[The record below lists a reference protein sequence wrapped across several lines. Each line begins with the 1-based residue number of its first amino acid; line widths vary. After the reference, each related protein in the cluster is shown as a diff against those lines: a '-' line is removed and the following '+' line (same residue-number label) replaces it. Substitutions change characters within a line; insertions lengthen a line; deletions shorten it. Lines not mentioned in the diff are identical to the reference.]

1 MEPNNG
7 VQQQSQPVPQQQQMT
22 PAPQQQQTPQQ
33 QQQFQ
38 QPTTPQVQ
46 YQPIDPRTGQIVQ
59 PQQTQQQASQQSQ
72 ISEEALAN
80 RLRNDLATTFN
91 LPASELPTDYQS
103 LLRINAGA
111 FKIMQQ
117 QQQQQTQQ
125 SLPKPPEVVQQ
136 RTQSDPLAEKQLP
149 PGWQNLVRQDAS
161 GQWQPTSPHFMQI
174 AQDANYNEMVRESRK
189 NALSSG
195 QFLLEHQQTIE
206 QIVNQRLAVER
217 EQLRG
222 EMFLNQHRNELYET
236 NPDGSVKMQID
247 PMTMQQVEARTP
259 LGLEMRAAAEELK
272 KYGARFDSAVDLANM
287 ALTIARER
295 IKVKQAQQPQ
305 NIQQPQQPQYN
316 KDLQE
321 LLNGH
326 QRSGTTQAGTVN
338 TAPQQFRDFRSEMR
352 SVLQNVPD
360 NASGMELAKALGLN
374 FGS

>member
-7 VQQQSQPVPQQQQMT
+7 VQQQSQPAPQQQQMN
-22 PAPQQQQTPQQ
+22 PAPQQQTPPQQ

-38 QPTTPQVQ
+38 QPATPQVQ
-46 YQPIDPRTGQIVQ
+46 YQPIDPRTGQIIP
-59 PQQTQQQASQQSQ
+59 PQQQQQAPQQPQ
-72 ISEEALAN
+72 ISEEVLAN
-80 RLRNDLATTFN
+80 RLRSDLATTFN

-117 QQQQQTQQ
+117 QQQQQAQQ
-125 SLPKPPEVVQQ
+125 SMPKPPEVVQQ
-136 RTQSDPLAEKQLP
+136 RVQADPLAEKQLP
-149 PGWQNLVRQDAS
+149 PGWQNLVQKDAS

-195 QFLLEHQQTIE
+195 QLLPEHQQSIE
-206 QIVNQRLAVER
+206 QIVSQRLAVER

-222 EMFLNQHRNELYET
+222 EMFLKEYRKDLYET
-236 NPDGSVKMQID
+236 NPDGTIKTSID
-247 PMTMQQVEARTP
+247 PMTMQQVEVRTP
-259 LGLEMRAAAEELK
+259 LGMEMRAAAEELK
-272 KYGARFDSAVDLANM
+272 KSGARFDSAVDLANM

-305 NIQQPQQPQYN
+305 QMQPQQPQYN
-316 KDLQE
+316 RDLQD

-326 QRSGTTQAGTVN
+326 QRSGTSQAGTVN

-374 FGS
+374 FGN